1 MRENSTLLCIHPDP
15 AQLSLLEQ
23 SGYELITANNGSD
36 GLRLFLSQPVDAIV
50 FDYQLCASDGSA
62 LAAEIKRI
70 KPQLPIVMLA
80 DNVELPDDAL
90 KFVNALVAKS
100 DGPDF
105 LLATVRSVL
114 NLKPALRGE
123 AESGPQTSLPRQPKG
138 LSEQRTPSRRG
149 RTAKSAA
156 NDHDAPFSPGVW
168 RSIRNG
174 TVQF

>member
-1 MRENSTLLCIHPDP
+1 MAENSILLCIHPDP

-23 SGYELITANNGSD
+23 HGYELITATNGSD
-36 GLRLFLSQPVDAIV
+36 GLRLFLSRPVDAIV
-50 FDYQLCASDGSA
+50 FDYQLCVSDGSA
-62 LAAEIKRI
+62 LAAEIKRV

-114 NLKPALRGE
+114 NLKPAQCWE
-123 AESGPQTSLPRQPKG
+123 AESAPQTSIPRQTTG
-138 LSEQRTPSRRG
+138 LSQPRTQSRLAK
-149 RTAKSAA
+149 TAESAA
-156 NDHDAPFSPGVW
+156 NEHEAPFSPRVW

>member
-1 MRENSTLLCIHPDP
+1 MGENSTLLCIHPDP

-23 SGYELITANNGSD
+23 NGYELITATNGSE
-36 GLRLFLSQPVDAIV
+36 GLRLFLSRPVDAIV
-50 FDYQLCASDGSA
+50 FDYQLCLSDGSA
-62 LAAEIKRI
+62 LAAEIKRV
-70 KPQLPIVMLA
+70 KPHLPIVMLA

-100 DGPDF
+100 DGPHF

-114 NLKPALRGE
+114 NLKPAKCAD
-123 AESGPQTSLPRQPKG
+123 AESGPQSSMPRRSTGGFQ
-138 LSEQRTPSRRG
+138 QRTQSRRAK
-149 RTAKSAA
+149 TAESATTE
-156 NDHDAPFSPGVW
+156 HDAPFSPRVW

>member
-1 MRENSTLLCIHPDP
+1 MAENSTLLCIHPDP

-23 SGYELITANNGSD
+23 HGYELITATNGSD
-36 GLRLFLSQPVDAIV
+36 GLRLFLSRPVDAIV
-50 FDYQLCASDGSA
+50 FDSQLCLSDGSA
-62 LAAEIKRI
+62 LAAEIKRV

-80 DNVELPDDAL
+80 DNVELPDNAL

-100 DGPDF
+100 DGPAF

-114 NLKPALRGE
+114 NVKPAPCRE
-123 AESGPQTSLPRQPKG
+123 AESAAQTSMLRPPSG
-138 LSEQRTPSRRG
+138 PSRQRSG
-149 RTAKSAA
+149 SRRAKTAESAA
-156 NDHDAPFSPGVW
+156 NEHDAPFSPRVW